1 MNYFGIT
8 ELDNRLF
15 DKVIATWQEMLV
27 TNPEASIRLAHLKVV
42 SDMNRKRTNAKRTRY

>member
-15 DKVIATWQEMLV
+15 DKVIATWQEMLA

-42 SDMNRKRTNAKRTRY
+42 SDINRKRKYAKKAEY